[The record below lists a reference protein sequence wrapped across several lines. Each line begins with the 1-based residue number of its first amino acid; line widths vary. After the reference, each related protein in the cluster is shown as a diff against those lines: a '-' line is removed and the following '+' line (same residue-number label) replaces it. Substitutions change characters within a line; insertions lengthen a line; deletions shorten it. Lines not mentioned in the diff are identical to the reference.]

1 MKRDNHHQLLP
12 SLQSLVAFESTARLG
27 SMTAAA
33 DEERTTQPA
42 ISQRIR
48 ALEERLGLPLFDRK
62 GGKLQLTSQ
71 GERFYRDVSPGLSEI
86 RGACDRL
93 LRQGERPSPSV
104 VIAAGS
110 GFMHLW
116 LLPHFSEMQKAFPDV
131 TFKLMPT
138 DRADDPELQAADI
151 AIRFGPY
158 QPQQDSQLLSVED
171 VLPVCSPDYARS
183 HGLAGKLTASDLK
196 QVALL
201 HQDIND
207 TRWLDWPRWANQVG
221 MPLSPRDDYFAYHN
235 YALLLH
241 AALAHQGVAL
251 GWSVLIEQYLQ
262 NGQLVALEPRVK
274 REKHGYWMSV
284 KHHRN
289 AVIQPICEW
298 LIEAMR
304 CHDVS
309 RSNKA

>member
-1 MKRDNHHQLLP
+1 MKQGNKQQSLP
-12 SLQSLVAFESTARLG
+12 TLQSLVAFESTARLG

-48 ALEERLGLPLFDRK
+48 ALEERVGLPLFDRK
-62 GGKLQLTSQ
+62 GGKLQLTPQ
-71 GERFYRDVSPGLSEI
+71 GNIFYRDVSPGLSEI
-86 RGACDRL
+86 REAYDRL
-93 LRQGERPSPSV
+93 LRQGGRLTPSV

-116 LLPHFSEMQKAFPDV
+116 LLPHLSEMKKAFPDV
-131 TFKLMPT
+131 AFKLLPT

-158 QPQQDSQLLSVED
+158 LPQEESQLLSVED
-171 VLPVCSPDYARS
+171 VFPVCSPEYARR
-183 HGLAGKLTASDLK
+183 HGLSGQLTASDLK
-196 QVALL
+196 HVALL
-201 HQDIND
+201 HQDVND
-207 TRWLDWPRWANQVG
+207 SRWLNWPLWSDQVG
-221 MPLSPRDDYFAYHN
+221 ISLSPGDGFFAYHN

-251 GWSVLIEQYLQ
+251 GWSILVEKYLQ
-262 NGQLVALEPRVK
+262 NGQLLALKPKVK
-274 REKHGYWMSV
+274 RGEYGYWMSV
-284 KHHRN
+284 KHHRS
-289 AVIQPICEW
+289 AVVQPICEW

-304 CHDVS
+304 RDNVS
-309 RSNKA
+309 SNNKI